1 MSRGTVLQGA
11 VGSGSGIKTLQM
23 LSIQAEDHGQD
34 GQQRRELA
42 TQE

>member
-1 MSRGTVLQGA
+1 MNSGA
-11 VGSGSGIKTLQM
+11 VGSGPGIETLQM

-34 GQQRRELA
+34 KQQCRELA